1 MQNKYKHTPW
11 YMLTLG
17 LLSFSIGINVLF
29 YLEMKLL
36 QQEKS
41 TYKVFFE
48 YLYYKNKVLE
58 DEVLELKYKDKKFTK
73 LGRVKVSTPLSSTI

>member
-36 QQEKS
+36 QQEK
-41 TYKVFFE
+41 
-48 YLYYKNKVLE
+48 
-58 DEVLELKYKDKKFTK
+58 
-73 LGRVKVSTPLSSTI
+73 